1 VAIAVTRYGTGN
13 EKVGSVRDY
22 TGSSAAERIF
32 AGIAGAFPA
41 TDNAA
46 MSRNLF
52 RFDTADS
59 VDAWFSIDDRVM
71 GGVSRSR
78 LRHAPAGHAV
88 FEGIV
93 SLENE
98 GGFASVRSQP
108 QDLSVPG
115 AVSYSLEACGDGR
128 RYKLNLRT
136 DDSFDGVNYQA
147 VFEAPAGKWTQI
159 RLPVPDFH
167 PTFRGRIVTGAPPLD
182 PARVRQV
189 GLMIA
194 DRQAGPFSLAVRS
207 IRVE

>member
-1 VAIAVTRYGTGN
+1 MLR
-13 EKVGSVRDY
+13 K
-22 TGSSAAERIF
+22 
-32 AGIAGAFPA
+32 
-41 TDNAA
+41 
-46 MSRNLF
+46 LF
-52 RFDTADS
+52 SFDTADS

-78 LRHAPAGHAV
+78 LRHDPAGHAV

-108 QDLSVPG
+108 QDLGVPG
-115 AVSYSLEACGDGR
+115 AVSYLLEACGDGR

-147 VFEAPAGKWTQI
+147 AFEAPAGKWTWI
-159 RLPVPDFH
+159 GLPVSDFH

-182 PARVRQV
+182 PARVRQI
-189 GLMIA
+189 GLVVA

-207 IRVE
+207 ICVE